1 MVNQPM
7 AAGVARLALLETG
20 LTQVMELLA
29 YVEGFALVVGSL
41 GLGLHPPR
49 IVGHVGDL
57 VLTGKRPWAPHCVT
71 FPAHLRAVAREV
83 LIERLRLEAVT
94 RTPAG
99 LPTEEVRMA
108 VAQVGGVAGVATLA
122 HAAGELMTFVR
133 SDDAAMVT
141 AAVVVCDVLRADL
154 ERCARADVVDDTA
167 RCAAPPDAEAPP
179 RAADVQRGPRADGE
193 PR

>member
-7 AAGVARLALLETG
+7 AAGVARLALLETE

-57 VLTGKRPWAPHCVT
+57 VLTGRRPWAPHRAT
-71 FPAHLRAVAREV
+71 FPAHLRAVAHEV
-83 LIERLRLEAVT
+83 LVERLRLETAT
-94 RTPAG
+94 RTPPG
-99 LPTEEVRMA
+99 RSPEEARMA

-154 ERCARADVVDDTA
+154 ERCARSEAGADTA
-167 RCAAPPDAEAPP
+167 PISAEHA
-179 RAADVQRGPRADGE
+179 R
-193 PR
+193 